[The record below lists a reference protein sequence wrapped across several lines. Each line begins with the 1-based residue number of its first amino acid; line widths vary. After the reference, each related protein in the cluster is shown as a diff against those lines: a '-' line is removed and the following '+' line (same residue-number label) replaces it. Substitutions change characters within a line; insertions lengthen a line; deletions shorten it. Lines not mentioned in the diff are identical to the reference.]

1 MAEETPISS
10 LDSLGPEYGGINRPN
25 LDTQSLQPFEGNITP
40 TPEIN
45 FPKAKTYYPSILGTD
60 SLTRPD
66 ERIKSYVGTP
76 PKKPGATTKE
86 NYNPRAFGDAVRAAV
101 ISNQSQNEYAKA
113 YAYDASPSGNAFYK
127 RYAAY
132 GQKKFDEI
140 GFSPIR
146 DNEALFNSGTSKWD
160 DFSRMMNNSFIP
172 LFSRGFVSGP
182 KSLGRMLQGD
192 FSSDI
197 EDART
202 YEEAAAIGQS
212 TKGGVFG
219 FVNNTAMNF
228 AYTAGIMTEAILEE
242 LGAALLTVATGG
254 GGAPVLFASTA
265 NAGKNILR
273 GIKGLETAYD
283 ASKAVNQTLKS
294 LDNVSSA
301 RNFWNSARSTTKS
314 VLNTKVGQ
322 FLNPIENITTAGGK
336 IIDNAD
342 NLSGL
347 ARLTSATRTGFGGF
361 YRDVRSINM
370 ALSEAR
376 LEGGFV
382 ENTVYDKLYDNFY
395 ERNGRAP
402 SDDEQKTLLNTAKEA
417 GLQALLWNSVLI
429 FGSNKITIPNI
440 VGPKGAFAGGLKG
453 KIDDVLQLKG
463 GKVVFEKV
471 KDASSK
477 ITKGDFK
484 FVEDSFINT
493 VKAFKKEPIR
503 KAFLGAAGYMKANIT
518 EGFQENA
525 QEVIAGAYEN
535 YYIHNSLK
543 NQGVGSHQY
552 NKGLSA
558 YLMEESF
565 GQMSGKGFETFASGF
580 FMGMFGSGFNAASRS
595 LQWGYN
601 KTFNREE
608 AAKYTEL
615 RNTYGKGIAEKLNNL
630 YSDPKAFFNSREFNY
645 GVQFNVSGD
654 KEDMNDKEV
663 KDQANEAFISQVYTA
678 LDTNTMS
685 YFTDH
690 LESMKNLSAE
700 EFEEALGFEKGTGAK
715 YQGRI
720 DDILTK
726 AADIEKSYK
735 EINERFPSPVDMSK
749 ISKDNPDYE
758 AAAILDSAWSMAK
771 RQAIFSNET
780 FKDVTTRMAS
790 IYDTISNEPSLAKM
804 TPGDLQ
810 NLFEIPKMNDELG
823 LLKDEIEMF
832 EQSTSKDPKLKAEI
846 DFKKKKAKALDNYLN
861 KFIKYNNY
869 YQRGQYKEPARKV
882 LAEELGIDESEVT
895 DQQIDE
901 RLNEEIGE
909 MTDDRSI
916 AIDSELETS
925 YKEYLKT
932 IADFNDTQLFTR
944 DIDRAFIKLKD
955 YYNLKRESRELAKHI
970 NIFSDPQGYFN
981 MVKKNTE
988 WMSNVYN
995 NRKKYFDEMVES
1007 QLKAKEHND
1016 LLNALANQNIYVDL
1030 EEFQNF
1036 IDNGIYPTKF
1046 YNGAGKVITQ
1056 NHPKYK
1062 DIIEMFNL
1070 LVEMQNS
1077 KSGIADQGLDA
1088 ELQAKIDA
1096 LNKKMQDE
1104 IDNLAKYEQRVNKE
1118 TLSSTNDKP
1127 LKLSSISENM
1137 PVNSYVELQYGE
1149 DGYITFFKD
1158 EEGNIRF
1165 DDLEGEIVNIKSDNT
1180 TYLQGVVYTIEMQ
1193 PDPQLV
1199 EDIQKKYAELIAKL
1213 YEEQSAKKQLIES
1226 DFKVISQ
1233 NTPLSEMPDALIKS
1247 LQAAFQT
1254 EVLDIMDE
1262 ETQAGFTDEQVMKM
1276 FTDFITESPV
1286 SLKIIDEY
1294 NVKSRAEFATKRLG
1308 EKEDFTFKYKDQNID
1323 SSTLTVPQL
1332 RSYVLTFIDM
1342 KNNLEAKADPS
1353 SEDIILLNSYKIVI
1367 NDLEALIRTRSL
1379 KQMSPALQEAK
1390 RKLDKL
1396 LSEQGRVVKE
1406 ENGPYLIDG
1415 EIHDRVTNVVES
1427 LKDNVYSY
1435 TDEKKVRIAFY
1446 KIYSDAFI
1454 IENKLQ
1460 AKSPEEISK
1469 IRKEAF
1475 INNLKNQVP
1484 SLAGFSGYTFT
1495 ELQNALDEFTQD
1507 PNITNE
1513 VLLEKTIN
1521 AVRENTFEAAR
1532 ISGNYIDDLI
1542 KRLFNNESVTR
1553 EIDPKL
1559 GDYLITQEAF
1569 DNLFSEEIDDKTGLP
1584 KGYLS
1589 QIKARVDAGEL
1600 YILSQGLRVFDTELK
1615 IAGEIDLIAADQNGN
1630 IFIVDVKTGNK
1641 KKWDNWKGT
1650 AAYEKTV
1657 KETEEK
1663 IQTIKQ
1669 DFAEGKI
1676 TEDEKN
1682 SRLDKAV
1689 NYAALKAEG
1698 YELQQTAYANLLY
1711 RMTGIN
1717 ASIGLLPVEV
1727 SLNEETGQI
1736 LTANKPSSSALKPGK
1751 FTIGLTKAEVQDRIN
1766 SIIPK
1771 VYEGLVEE
1779 PTAMKVGTDL
1789 SVATRAK
1796 LNKLGITDPI
1806 ISLMTKEEIDEAK
1819 GYFEVE
1825 DAKDIINKYKDLA
1838 QEPIVSDDVIQT
1850 KIQDDVSD
1858 LDTSLQD
1865 ELLKRRMEVDAFIQQ
1880 KIDKYNL
1887 PAFDLFSEI
1896 TNSQITVIERAKAGL
1911 PVDLISLKE
1920 ATDYLY
1926 KIVKDIEALK
1936 KNDQARIDYNLTTEY
1951 LDAVYQDLT
1960 IDITYLVDYETAYK
1974 SGESLPTFEYPAE
1987 SPVTEDEFRTETTTS
2002 KGATTETPQEV
2013 NQPTVDIKAK
2023 KADIERN
2030 NTKESELAFNSE
2042 IIEKFTAVK
2051 VGPLR
2056 EKRTPEEAILELTNF
2071 LKETFKW
2078 SEVTISFNKEAEY
2091 FMFTINGVK
2100 FTVDG
2105 DISFNTYKDITTA
2118 IIGLKLNDITNAK
2131 YNAELTAL
2139 EGETVSSLTFD
2150 YSIASI
2156 KTSLEDINDIDGLNK
2171 YRAELNGQVTLGN
2184 IATELIPQIREMINA
2199 KVAEL
2204 ETRTSTDANAI
2215 TIEKNNTLVAK
2226 SDIFI
2231 NNLMFAPAGGIL
2243 TVIKIDNTK
2252 KIAKLKYGNKT
2263 EDFTF
2268 DEIETNTTTMEA
2280 INNQIEPETAPLVQE
2295 DKDKVVIS
2303 NDLTDIFINTEG
2315 AVEEAI
2321 NEAKNVDDIQDL
2333 EDSLLNN
2340 LEC

>member
-10 LDSLGPEYGGINRPN
+10 LDSLGPQYGGINRPN
-25 LDTQSLQPFEGNITP
+25 LDTQSLQPFEGDITP

-66 ERIKSYVGTP
+66 ERIRSYVGTP

-160 DFSRMMNNSFIP
+160 DFSRMMNNSFVP

-197 EDART
+197 EDARA

-254 GGAPVLFASTA
+254 GAAPVLFASTA

-273 GIKGLETAYD
+273 GVKGLETAFD

-294 LDNVSSA
+294 LDNASTA
-301 RNFWNSARSTTKS
+301 RNFWNSARSTTKAG
-314 VLNTKVGQ
+314 LNTKVGQ
-322 FLNPIENITTAGGK
+322 FLNPIENITSAAGK
-336 IIDNAD
+336 IMDNAD

-382 ENTVYDKLYDNFY
+382 ENTVYDKLYDEFY
-395 ERNGRAP
+395 ERNGKAP
-402 SDDEQKTLLNTAKEA
+402 SDDEQKLLLNTAKEA
-417 GLQALLWNSVLI
+417 GMETLFWNTALI
-429 FGSNKITIPNI
+429 YGSNKITIPNI

-503 KAFLGAAGYMKANIT
+503 KALLGAAGYMKANIT
-518 EGFQENA
+518 EGLQENA

-552 NKGLSA
+552 NKGLNA

-601 KTFNREE
+601 KTFNKEE

-645 GVQFNVSGD
+645 GVQFGASGN
-654 KEDMNDKEV
+654 KEDMNEKEI

-690 LESMKNLSAE
+690 LDSMKNLSAE
-700 EFEEALGFEKGTGAK
+700 EFEEAFGFEKGTGAE

-720 DDILTK
+720 DGILSK

-780 FKDVTTRMAS
+780 FKDVTSRMDS
-790 IYDTISNEPSLAKM
+790 IYKTISDEPSLAKM
-804 TPGDLQ
+804 SSSDLQ

-832 EQSTSKDPKLKAEI
+832 EQSGSKDPKLKADI
-846 DFKKKKAKALDNYLN
+846 DFKKKKAKALDDYLN

-869 YQRGQYKEPARKV
+869 YQRGQYKGPARKV

-895 DQQIDE
+895 DKQINE
-901 RLNEEIGE
+901 RLNQEIGE

-944 DIDRAFIKLKD
+944 DIDKAFIKLKD

-981 MVKKNTE
+981 MVKRNTE

-995 NRKKYFDEMVES
+995 NRKKYFDEMVDA

-1056 NHPKYK
+1056 NHPKYRE
-1062 DIIEMFNL
+1062 IIEMFNL

-1077 KSGIADQGLDA
+1077 KSGLADQGLDA
-1088 ELQAKIDA
+1088 ELQAKIDV

-1118 TLSSTNDKP
+1118 TLSPEKDKP

-1149 DGYITFFKD
+1149 EGYITFFKD

-1165 DDLEGEIVNIKSDNT
+1165 DDKDGDIVDIKSDNT
-1180 TYLQGVVYTIEMQ
+1180 SYLQGVLYAIEMQ
-1193 PDPQLV
+1193 PDSQLV
-1199 EDIQKKYAELIAKL
+1199 EEIQKRYAELIAKL
-1213 YEEQSAKKQLIES
+1213 YEETAAKKEIIES

-1233 NTPLSEMPDALIKS
+1233 NTPLSEMPDELIKS
-1247 LQAAFQT
+1247 LQSAFQT
-1254 EVLDIMDE
+1254 EVLDVMDE
-1262 ETQAGFTDEQVMKM
+1262 ETQAGFTDEQIMKM

-1323 SSTLTVPQL
+1323 SSTLTIPQL
-1332 RSYVLTFIDM
+1332 RDYVLTFIDL
-1342 KNNLEAKADPS
+1342 KNKLETKADPS
-1353 SEDIILLNSYKIVI
+1353 SEDTILLNSYKIVI

-1379 KQMSPALQEAK
+1379 KQMSPSLQEAK

-1396 LSEQGRVVKE
+1396 LSEQEKIE
-1406 ENGPYLIDG
+1406 LTPNGYVINDIL
-1415 EIHDRVTNVVES
+1415 HQRVTTAIQG
-1427 LKDNVYSY
+1427 LKNKVYSY
-1435 TDEKKVRIAFY
+1435 ADEKTIRLEFY
-1446 KIYSDAFI
+1446 KIFT
-1454 IENKLQ
+1454 NQ
-1460 AKSPEEISK
+1460 EINDTS
-1469 IRKEAF
+1469 
-1475 INNLKNQVP
+1475 INEYIQVLRDQVP
-1484 SLAGFSGYTFT
+1484 QLKGFSEFTFT
-1495 ELQNALDEFTQD
+1495 ELENELKEVSKNDQ
-1507 PNITNE
+1507 TNE
-1513 VLLEKTIN
+1513 ELLEIILKT
-1521 AVRENTFEAAR
+1521 VREKTFEGSR
-1532 ISGNYIDDLI
+1532 ISGNYIDNQI
-1542 KRLFNNESVTR
+1542 KKLFNNEPVVFNA
-1553 EIDPKL
+1553 DN
-1559 GDYLITQEAF
+1559 ITQEAF
-1569 DNLFSEEIDDKTGLP
+1569 DNLFSQEIDDKTGLP
-1584 KGYLS
+1584 KGYLA
-1589 QIKARVDAGEL
+1589 QIKGRVDSGEL
-1600 YILSQGLRVFDTELK
+1600 YILSQGLRVFDTDLQ
-1615 IAGEIDLIAADQNGN
+1615 IAGEIDLIVADQNGN
-1630 IFIVDVKTGNK
+1630 ISIVDVKTGNK
-1641 KKWDNWKGT
+1641 NKWDKWKGT

-1657 KETEEK
+1657 QENERKIQKIEQDFNDGVITEE
-1663 IQTIKQ
+1663 
-1669 DFAEGKI
+1669 
-1676 TEDEKN
+1676 EKFTK
-1682 SRLDKAV
+1682 LDAVV
-1689 NYAALKAEG
+1689 NYAALKVED

-1711 RMTGIN
+1711 RMTGID
-1717 ASIGLLPVEV
+1717 AIVGLLPVEV
-1727 SLNEETGQI
+1727 TFNEETGQI
-1736 LTANKPSSSALKPGK
+1736 LTANKPSSPALKPGK

-1771 VYEGLVEE
+1771 VYEGLIEE

-1819 GYFEVE
+1819 GYFDVA
-1825 DAKDIINKYKDLA
+1825 DAQEIIDKYKDLA
-1838 QEPIVSDDVIQT
+1838 QEPEV
-1850 KIQDDVSD
+1850 QDDVSD

-1887 PAFDLFSEI
+1887 PTFDLFSEI
-1896 TNSQITVIERAKAGL
+1896 TNSQITVIEKAKAGL

-2002 KGATTETPQEV
+2002 KGVTTETPQKV
-2013 NQPTVDIKAK
+2013 NQLT
-2023 KADIERN
+2023 ADIERRREETLAQIYSAKEIGYDGEEITVYKNKQFGEEDFWVSENQLKKYIN
-2030 NTKESELAFNSE
+2030 NLFDTELA
-2042 IIEKFTAVK
+2042 
-2051 VGPLR
+2051 
-2056 EKRTPEEAILELTNF
+2056 
-2071 LKETFKW
+2071 
-2078 SEVTISFNKEAEY
+2078 
-2091 FMFTINGVK
+2091 
-2100 FTVDG
+2100 D
-2105 DISFNTYKDITTA
+2105 
-2118 IIGLKLNDITNAK
+2118 
-2131 YNAELTAL
+2131 L
-2139 EGETVSSLTFD
+2139 EGETVSSLTFRYTID
-2150 YSIASI
+2150 SI
-2156 KTSLEDINDIDGLNK
+2156 KTSLEDINDIDVLNK

-2184 IATELIPQIREMINA
+2184 IPAELIPQISTMVKA
-2199 KVAEL
+2199 KLAEL
-2204 ETRTSTDANAI
+2204 ETRTSIDANAI
-2215 TIEKNNTLVAK
+2215 TIEKGNTLIAK

-2263 EDFTF
+2263 GDFTF

>member
-101 ISNQSQNEYAKA
+101 ISNQSQNEYARA

-160 DFSRMMNNSFIP
+160 DFSRMMNNSFVP

-197 EDART
+197 EDARA

-242 LGAALLTVATGG
+242 LGAALLTVGTGG
-254 GGAPVLFASTA
+254 AAAPVLFASTA

-273 GIKGLETAYD
+273 GIKGLGTAYD

-301 RNFWNSARSTTKS
+301 RNFWNGARSTTKS
-314 VLNTKVGQ
+314 VLNSKVGQ

-382 ENTVYDKLYDNFY
+382 ENTVYDKLYDEFY
-395 ERNGRAP
+395 ERKGKAP
-402 SDDEQKTLLNTAKEA
+402 SDDEQKLLLNTSKEA
-417 GLQALLWNSVLI
+417 GMQTLFWNTALI
-429 FGSNKITIPNI
+429 FASNKITIPNI

-503 KAFLGAAGYMKANIT
+503 KALLGAAGYMKANIT
-518 EGFQENA
+518 EGLQENA

-552 NKGLSA
+552 NKGLNA

-690 LESMKNLSAE
+690 LESMKNLNAE
-700 EFEEALGFEKGTGAK
+700 EFEEAFGFEKGTGAE

-720 DDILTK
+720 DGILTK

-780 FKDVTTRMAS
+780 FKDVTERMSS
-790 IYDTISNEPSLAKM
+790 IYKTISNEPSLAKM

-846 DFKKKKAKALDNYLN
+846 DFKKKKAKALDDYLN

-869 YQRGQYKEPARKV
+869 YQRGQYKGPARKV

-1056 NHPKYK
+1056 NHPKYRE
-1062 DIIEMFNL
+1062 IIEMFNL

-1254 EVLDIMDE
+1254 EVLDVMDE

-1353 SEDIILLNSYKIVI
+1353 SEDTILLNSYKIVI

-1396 LSEQGRVVKE
+1396 LSEQDRVVKE

-1460 AKSPEEISK
+1460 AKSPTEISK

-1513 VLLEKTIN
+1513 SLLEKTIN
-1521 AVRENTFEAAR
+1521 VVREKTFEASR
-1532 ISGNYIDDLI
+1532 VSGNYIDNLV

-1553 EIDPKL
+1553 EIDPKR
-1559 GDYLITQEAF
+1559 GYYLITQEAF

-1641 KKWDNWKGT
+1641 DKWDKWKGT
-1650 AAYEKTV
+1650 AAYEETV
-1657 KETEEK
+1657 KETDKK

-1711 RMTGIN
+1711 RMTGID

-1779 PTAMKVGTDL
+1779 PTAIKVGTDL

-1825 DAKDIINKYKDLA
+1825 DAKDVIDKYKDLA

-1887 PAFDLFSEI
+1887 PTFDLFSEI

-1974 SGESLPTFEYPAE
+1974 SGESLPTFEYPAK

-2023 KADIERN
+2023 KADIKQRRN
-2030 NTKESELAFNSE
+2030 TSYKSIQFNYSTDEGHYGVYINVNGDKEV
-2042 IIEKFTAVK
+2042 IE
-2051 VGPLR
+2051 GWN
-2056 EKRTPEEAILELTNF
+2056 EKD
-2071 LKETFKW
+2071 
-2078 SEVTISFNKEAEY
+2078 VFNK
-2091 FMFTINGVK
+2091 
-2100 FTVDG
+2100 
-2105 DISFNTYKDITTA
+2105 
-2118 IIGLKLNDITNAK
+2118 LKAK
-2131 YNAELTAL
+2131 YDAELDAL

-2199 KVAEL
+2199 KLAEL

>member
-1 MAEETPISS
+1 MAEDIPISP
-10 LDSLGPEYGGINRPN
+10 LDSLGPQYGGINRPN

-45 FPKAKTYYPSILGTD
+45 FPKAKTYYPSVLGTD

-66 ERIKSYVGTP
+66 ERVRAYVGTP
-76 PKKPGATTKE
+76 PNKPGEVSKQGFDS
-86 NYNPRAFGDAVRAAV
+86 RSFGDIAKGLAIA
-101 ISNQSQNEYAKA
+101 NQSKNEYGKV

-160 DFSRMMNNSFIP
+160 DFSRMMNNSFVP

-197 EDART
+197 EDARA

-254 GGAPVLFASTA
+254 GAAPVLFASTA

-273 GIKGLETAYD
+273 GVKGLEYAFD

-301 RNFWNSARSTTKS
+301 RSFWSSAKG
-314 VLNTKVGQ
+314 VLNSKAGK
-322 FLNPIENITTAGGK
+322 FFNPLENITEAGYK
-336 IIDNAD
+336 IYDNAD

-347 ARLTSATRTGFGGF
+347 ARLTSASKTGFGAF
-361 YRDVRSINM
+361 YKEVKGINM

-376 LEGGFV
+376 LEGGLQ
-382 ENTVYDKLYDNFY
+382 ENTVYDKLYDEFY
-395 ERNGRAP
+395 ERTGRAP
-402 SDDEQKTLLNTAKEA
+402 SDDEQKLLLNTAKEA
-417 GLQALLWNSVLI
+417 GMETLFWNTALI
-429 FGSNKITIPNI
+429 YGSNKITIPNI

-484 FVEDSFINT
+484 FIEDSFINT

-503 KAFLGAAGYMKANIT
+503 KALLGAAGYMKANIT
-518 EGFQENA
+518 EGLQENA

-558 YLMEESF
+558 YLMDESF

-601 KTFNREE
+601 KTFNKEE

-645 GVQFNVSGD
+645 GVQFGASGN
-654 KEDMNDKEV
+654 KEDMNEKEI

-690 LESMKNLSAE
+690 LDSMKNLSAE
-700 EFEEALGFEKGTGAK
+700 EFEEAFGFEKGTGAE

-720 DDILTK
+720 DGILSK

-780 FKDVTTRMAS
+780 FKDVTERMDS
-790 IYDTISNEPSLAKM
+790 IYKTISDEPSLAKM
-804 TPGDLQ
+804 SSSDLQ

-832 EQSTSKDPKLKAEI
+832 EQSNSKDPKLKADI
-846 DFKKKKAKALDNYLN
+846 DFKKKKAKALDDYLN

-869 YQRGQYKEPARKV
+869 YQRGQYKGPARKV

-895 DQQIDE
+895 DKQIDE
-901 RLNEEIGE
+901 RLNQEIGE

-944 DIDRAFIKLKD
+944 DIDKAFIKLKD

-981 MVKKNTE
+981 MVKRNTE

-995 NRKKYFDEMVES
+995 NRKKYFDEMVDA

-1056 NHPKYK
+1056 NHPKYRE
-1062 DIIEMFNL
+1062 IIEMFNL

-1077 KSGIADQGLDA
+1077 KSGLADQGLDA
-1088 ELQAKIDA
+1088 ELQAKIDV

-1118 TLSSTNDKP
+1118 TLSPEKDKP

-1149 DGYITFFKD
+1149 EGYITFFKD

-1165 DDLEGEIVNIKSDNT
+1165 DDKDGDIVDIKSDNT
-1180 TYLQGVVYTIEMQ
+1180 SYLQGVLYAIEMQ
-1193 PDPQLV
+1193 PDSQLV
-1199 EDIQKKYAELIAKL
+1199 EEIQKRYAELIAKL
-1213 YEEQSAKKQLIES
+1213 YEETAAKKEIIES
-1226 DFKVISQ
+1226 DFKIISQ
-1233 NTPLSEMPDALIKS
+1233 NTPLSEMPDELIKS
-1247 LQAAFQT
+1247 LQSAFQT
-1254 EVLDIMDE
+1254 EVLDVMDE
-1262 ETQAGFTDEQVMKM
+1262 ETQAGFTDEQIMKM

-1308 EKEDFTFKYKDQNID
+1308 EKEDFTFKYKDQNIN
-1323 SSTLTVPQL
+1323 SSTLTIPQL
-1332 RSYVLTFIDM
+1332 RDYVLTFIDL
-1342 KNNLEAKADPS
+1342 KNKLETKADPS
-1353 SEDIILLNSYKIVI
+1353 SEDTILLNSYKIVI

-1396 LSEQGRVVKE
+1396 LSEQEKIE
-1406 ENGPYLIDG
+1406 LTPNGYVINDIL
-1415 EIHDRVTNVVES
+1415 HQRVTTAIQG
-1427 LKDNVYSY
+1427 LKNKVYSY
-1435 TDEKKVRIAFY
+1435 ADEKTIRLEFY
-1446 KIYSDAFI
+1446 KIFT
-1454 IENKLQ
+1454 NQ
-1460 AKSPEEISK
+1460 EINDTS
-1469 IRKEAF
+1469 
-1475 INNLKNQVP
+1475 INEYIQVLRNQVP
-1484 SLAGFSGYTFT
+1484 QLKGFSEFTFT
-1495 ELQNALDEFTQD
+1495 ELENELKEVSKNDQ
-1507 PNITNE
+1507 TNE
-1513 VLLEKTIN
+1513 ELLETILKT
-1521 AVRENTFEAAR
+1521 VREKTFEGSR
-1532 ISGNYIDDLI
+1532 ISGNYIDNQI
-1542 KRLFNNESVTR
+1542 KKLFNNEPVVFNA
-1553 EIDPKL
+1553 DN
-1559 GDYLITQEAF
+1559 ITQEAF
-1569 DNLFSEEIDDKTGLP
+1569 DNLFSQEIDDKTGLP
-1584 KGYLS
+1584 KGYLA
-1589 QIKARVDAGEL
+1589 QIKGRVDSGEL
-1600 YILSQGLRVFDTELK
+1600 YILSQGLRVFDTDLQ
-1615 IAGEIDLIAADQNGN
+1615 IAGEIDLIVADQNGN
-1630 IFIVDVKTGNK
+1630 ISIVDVKTGNK
-1641 KKWDNWKGT
+1641 NKWDKWKGT

-1657 KETEEK
+1657 QENERKIQKIEQDFNDGVITEE
-1663 IQTIKQ
+1663 
-1669 DFAEGKI
+1669 
-1676 TEDEKN
+1676 EKFTK
-1682 SRLDKAV
+1682 LDAVV
-1689 NYAALKAEG
+1689 NYAALKVED

-1711 RMTGIN
+1711 RMTGID
-1717 ASIGLLPVEV
+1717 AIVGLLPVEV
-1727 SLNEETGQI
+1727 TFNEETGQI
-1736 LTANKPSSSALKPGK
+1736 LTANKPSSPALKPGK

-1771 VYEGLVEE
+1771 VYEGLAKE

-1819 GYFEVE
+1819 GYFEVT
-1825 DAKDIINKYKDLA
+1825 DAQDIINKYKNLA
-1838 QEPIVSDDVIQT
+1838 QEPIVSDDVAQEAP
-1850 KIQDDVSD
+1850 VS
-1858 LDTSLQD
+1858 T
-1865 ELLKRRMEVDAFIQQ
+1865 DA
-1880 KIDKYNL
+1880 
-1887 PAFDLFSEI
+1887 
-1896 TNSQITVIERAKAGL
+1896 
-1911 PVDLISLKE
+1911 
-1920 ATDYLY
+1920 
-1926 KIVKDIEALK
+1926 
-1936 KNDQARIDYNLTTEY
+1936 
-1951 LDAVYQDLT
+1951 
-1960 IDITYLVDYETAYK
+1960 
-1974 SGESLPTFEYPAE
+1974 
-1987 SPVTEDEFRTETTTS
+1987 
-2002 KGATTETPQEV
+2002 
-2013 NQPTVDIKAK
+2013 
-2023 KADIERN
+2023 KADIEKRARVADIITSQLELGAALPEILDKLAEQGYVEKIN
-2030 NTKESELAFNSE
+2030 NSAFFKQSAGRDAIVFNIDGAIVPIYRSSKGTSSKTKGEWYPFFFNGGDWLVKAGADTYKDGYNNPIVKQILDSLNKNYKYDKPIAKVEGNNQQLLSLLPLGGLNLDVSDENNSGIYDYMNYAAIAVILTDWQSKLGNIDITGYQEYLDGASSSLIKANPTLKSDIQSAFNDVSKLFSELA
-2042 IIEKFTAVK
+2042 
-2051 VGPLR
+2051 
-2056 EKRTPEEAILELTNF
+2056 
-2071 LKETFKW
+2071 
-2078 SEVTISFNKEAEY
+2078 
-2091 FMFTINGVK
+2091 
-2100 FTVDG
+2100 
-2105 DISFNTYKDITTA
+2105 
-2118 IIGLKLNDITNAK
+2118 
-2131 YNAELTAL
+2131 AL
-2139 EGETVSSLTFD
+2139 EGETVSSLTFGYTID
-2150 YSIASI
+2150 SI
-2156 KTSLEDINDIDGLNK
+2156 KTSLEDINDIDVLNK

-2184 IATELIPQIREMINA
+2184 IPAELIPQISTMIKA
-2199 KVAEL
+2199 KLAEL
-2204 ETRTSTDANAI
+2204 ETRTSIDANAI
-2215 TIEKNNTLVAK
+2215 TIEKGNTLIAK

-2231 NNLMFAPAGGIL
+2231 NNLLFAPAGGIL
-2243 TVIKIDNTK
+2243 TVIKIDNTG
-2252 KIAKLKYGNKT
+2252 KIAKLKYGNKSQ
-2263 EDFTF
+2263 DFTF
-2268 DEIETNTTTMEA
+2268 DQLENITTTMEV
-2280 INNQIEPETAPLVQE
+2280 INNQVEPTTQPLVQE

-2303 NDLTDIFINTEG
+2303 NDLADLFINTEG
-2315 AVEEAI
+2315 AVDEAI
-2321 NEAKNVDDIQDL
+2321 NEVKEVDDIQTL
-2333 EDSLLNN
+2333 EDNLLDN
-2340 LEC
+2340 LDC